1 MWYEVLRNSRKTA
14 KDIKLSITKKPR
26 NLNKLLAMIDVEGV
40 NKLKEFC
47 EKEKEKLA
55 GNYEDM

>member
-1 MWYEVLRNSRKTA
+1 MWYEALRNSRKTA
-14 KDIKLSITKKPR
+14 KDVNKSVTKKPR
-26 NLNKLLAMIDVEGV
+26 NLNKLLAMIELEGP

-55 GNYEDM
+55 GNYNDM